1 MNSRV
6 TGSESNSVELNTA
19 AEAEALTLSP
29 ALRSAEGIM
38 LALSRSSG
46 LLRAAL
52 RHNFTPRAN
61 ISAKPAKHVVS
72 TGEHAIAMVAMFV
85 TILVPS
91 GWILTHLEDYK
102 KRP

>member
-1 MNSRV
+1 MNKRV

-72 TGEHAIAMVAMFV
+72 TGVSTEPQHTPQKEQQVSDSTV
-85 TILVPS
+85 SLILMC
-91 GWILTHLEDYK
+91 L
-102 KRP
+102 

>member
-1 MNSRV
+1 
-6 TGSESNSVELNTA
+6 
-19 AEAEALTLSP
+19 
-29 ALRSAEGIM
+29 M

-52 RHNFTPRAN
+52 RQHLTQRAN
-61 ISAKPAKHVVS
+61 ISAKPAKHHIS
-72 TGEHAIAMVAMFV
+72 TGEHVVTMLAMFV

-91 GWILTHLEDYK
+91 GWILNNLENYK